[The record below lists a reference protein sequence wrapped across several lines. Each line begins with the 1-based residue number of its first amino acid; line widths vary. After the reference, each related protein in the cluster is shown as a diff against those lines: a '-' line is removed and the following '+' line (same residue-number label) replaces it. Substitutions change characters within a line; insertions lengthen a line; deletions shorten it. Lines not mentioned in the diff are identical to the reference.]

1 MVKMAMLQ
9 KLIKWTSMNIV
20 KFSCLTLGFSLV
32 ISCQSISDNTY
43 GALKSMITGELTETA
58 ISNGLKEALAKG
70 TERAVTNLSKK
81 GGYSKNLLY
90 KITVPQDLQNF
101 AGTLRKVGLGSQVDL
116 FEGKMN
122 EAAEEACKMA
132 TPIFIDA
139 ITEMTLEDV
148 KNILMGPENAATKYF
163 KQKTYN
169 SLKTNYF
176 SIVRTKMEE
185 IGMIAD
191 YNKLVTRYNNIPFSP
206 KLDFNIEDYVTE
218 KALNGLF
225 GLVEETEK
233 DIRKN
238 PAART
243 TDLLK
248 RVFAEQDKK

>member
-1 MVKMAMLQ
+1 MKVLKKFCVLMVL
-9 KLIKWTSMNIV
+9 
-20 KFSCLTLGFSLV
+20 SLLA
-32 ISCQSISDNTY
+32 SCQSLSDSTY
-43 GALKSMITGELTETA
+43 GALKSMVTGELTETA
-58 ISNGLKEALAKG
+58 IGNGLKEALAKG
-70 TERAVTNLSKK
+70 TERAVTNLSQK

-90 KITVPQDLQNF
+90 KITVPQELQNF
-101 AGTLRKVGLGSQVDL
+101 AGTLRKVGLGNQVDL

-122 EAAEEACKMA
+122 EAAEEACKQA

-139 ITEMTLEDV
+139 ITSMTLDDV
-148 KNILMGPENAATKYF
+148 RKILMGPENAATEYF
-163 KQKTYN
+163 KQKTYT

-176 SIVRTKMEE
+176 TVVRTKMEE

-218 KALNGLF
+218 KALSGLF
-225 GLVEETEK
+225 SLVESTEK
-233 DIRKN
+233 DIRQN